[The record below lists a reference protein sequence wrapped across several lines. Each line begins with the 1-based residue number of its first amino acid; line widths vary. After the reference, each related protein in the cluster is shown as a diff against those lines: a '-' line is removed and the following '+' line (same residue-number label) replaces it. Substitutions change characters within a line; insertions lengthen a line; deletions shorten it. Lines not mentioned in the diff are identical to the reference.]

1 MNTQEKLGKAIQ
13 KLRAY
18 DNISQEKLALSAGID
33 RRYMSDIENGKR
45 NISLDILERLA
56 KGLSMSVGKLFE
68 LADSL
73 NNTPKDVETLK
84 EWLRDNDHEGTALFE
99 SPDYLSAIMGITE
112 DGRLIY
118 SYDRMVASLMAEDH
132 IDEDEAIEFIDYNTI
147 RTIPYMGE
155 KAPII
160 MYDIQY

>member
-13 KLRAY
+13 KLRAN

-68 LADSL
+68 LADTLS
-73 NNTPKDVETLK
+73 NTPKDVETLK
-84 EWLRDNDHEGTALFE
+84 EWLRDNDHEDTARFE
-99 SPDYLSAIMGITE
+99 APDFLSAIMGITE

-118 SYDRMVASLMAEDH
+118 SYERMVASLIAEDH

-160 MYDIQY
+160 MYDIQF

>member
-13 KLRAY
+13 KLRAN

-68 LADSL
+68 LADTLS
-73 NNTPKDVETLK
+73 NTPKDVETLK
-84 EWLRDNDHEGTALFE
+84 EWLRDNDHEDTALFE
-99 SPDYLSAIMGITE
+99 SPDFLSAIMGITE

-118 SYDRMVASLMAEDH
+118 SYERMVASLIAEDH

-160 MYDIQY
+160 MYDIQF

>member
-1 MNTQEKLGKAIQ
+1 
-13 KLRAY
+13 
-18 DNISQEKLALSAGID
+18 
-33 RRYMSDIENGKR
+33 MSDIENGKR

-68 LADSL
+68 LADTLS
-73 NNTPKDVETLK
+73 NTPKDVETLK
-84 EWLRDNDHEGTALFE
+84 EWLRDNDHEDTALFE
-99 SPDYLSAIMGITE
+99 SPDFLSAIMGITE

-118 SYDRMVASLMAEDH
+118 SYERMVASLIAEDH

-160 MYDIQY
+160 MYDIQF

>member
-13 KLRAY
+13 KLRAN

-68 LADSL
+68 LADTLS
-73 NNTPKDVETLK
+73 NTPKDVETLK
-84 EWLRDNDHEGTALFE
+84 EWLRDNDHEDTALFE
-99 SPDYLSAIMGITE
+99 SPDFLSAIMGITE

-118 SYDRMVASLMAEDH
+118 SYQRMVASLIAEDH

-160 MYDIQY
+160 MYDIQF